1 MTKLSRIEAFL
12 GAEYFD
18 KSAVSHLF
26 EIENNRKLHTDGW
39 MNSFKNI
46 SVDFYRKGEIGD
58 YKNHFISDN
67 LITFQKWENELIG
80 VEDNTSKVI

>member
-1 MTKLSRIEAFL
+1 
-12 GAEYFD
+12 
-18 KSAVSHLF
+18 
-26 EIENNRKLHTDGW
+26 